1 MVPNQEATDN
11 CYHRMF
17 HCQEDQEKS
26 LRTPVGP
33 KIRALRASEL
43 VEHWDAVS
51 YEMQLRHRQ
60 ASVLHGKEGQLNAA
74 KPPGTLGAGQALV
87 YRAKT
92 RVDLRTCV
100 ATGKA

>member
-1 MVPNQEATDN
+1 
-11 CYHRMF
+11 
-17 HCQEDQEKS
+17 
-26 LRTPVGP
+26 
-33 KIRALRASEL
+33 
-43 VEHWDAVS
+43 
-51 YEMQLRHRQ
+51 MQLRHRQ